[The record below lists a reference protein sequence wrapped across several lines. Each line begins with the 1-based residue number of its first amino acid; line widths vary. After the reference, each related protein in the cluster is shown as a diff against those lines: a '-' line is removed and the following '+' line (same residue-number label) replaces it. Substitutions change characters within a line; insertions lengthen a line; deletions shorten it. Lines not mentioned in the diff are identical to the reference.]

1 MRLQYLFGSAVV
13 AALVVSGGFA
23 SAQFGGIPKP
33 PKIPSV
39 GSGSPSDAQRKAFSE
54 CDQTTRKGVDAVPSA
69 AAFSSNAEKRKRDM
83 DKAAD
88 LLAKAEA
95 ICTPDLRVMSSWD
108 STGKRLEEMR
118 LGVADGERQLAILER
133 YEPLSKLQKQGV
145 AAADLDDLDA
155 TITAYEEW
163 APNDDSKRYA
173 RNWRTKATQLRG
185 AVEGRKSELAGKN
198 AQADEDR
205 EMLAKHDAIDGFDAV
220 IKAMEVHARKAEGP
234 IPAELYEQY
243 EALVARV
250 ESFNPTARLYYEPEL
265 RIYRVY
271 DAWLAGDG
279 AADALA
285 KLYEGEVIAQG
296 QSKGKKQ
303 SIGFAA
309 KKDWCYAILL
319 HFDVAGAD
327 SDLDYKDETKMR
339 KVLRFYDD
347 DTLKPWQRLNGFCA
361 NEAFKVDLAGPLT
374 FTGTKNVQRYVVVG
388 WARDAFPASLS
399 LRIRPWIDECD
410 PIQYEESYVHP
421 IPGTVNN
428 RQAGD
433 IKKWEPAYASEGQCT
448 IMPGT
453 RTNPDAN
460 KFGKCME
467 ALHKRFAPKYAAAI
481 KAKETARTPGAYDAA
496 VKRIQGIDAA
506 KEKDYERSC
515 RPTFEK
521 IRKDFSKA
529 VDRVADAMT
538 GQAYTDH
545 VDRAKRKADE
555 AAGHQRPINKEGKPD
570 KLGDRDDRRTRM
582 QIFDEYYKDK

>member
-1 MRLQYLFGSAVV
+1 MFGSAVA
-13 AALVVSGGFA
+13 AALVISGGFA

-33 PKIPSV
+33 PKVPSV
-39 GSGSPSDAQRKAFSE
+39 GSGSPSDAQRKAFHE

-69 AAFSSNAEKRKRDM
+69 AAFSSNAEKRKKDLDR
-83 DKAAD
+83 AAE

-95 ICTPDLRVMSSWD
+95 ICTPDMRTMSSWD
-108 STGKRLEEMR
+108 STGARLEEMR
-118 LGVADGERQLAILER
+118 LGVADGQRQLTILER
-133 YEPLSKLQKQGV
+133 YEPMSKLQKQDV

-155 TITAYEEW
+155 RVSAYEAW
-163 APNDDSKRYA
+163 APTDDTKRYA
-173 RNWRTKATQLRG
+173 RNWRTKATQLRA
-185 AVEGRKSELAGKN
+185 AVEERKAELAGKN
-198 AQADEDR
+198 AQADRDR
-205 EMLAKHDAIDGFDAV
+205 AMLVKHDAIDGFDAV
-220 IKAMEVHARKAEGP
+220 LKAMEEHARKAEGP
-234 IPAELYEQY
+234 IPAELYEKY
-243 EALVARV
+243 EALVAQV
-250 ESFNPTARLYYEPEL
+250 ESFNPTARQYYEPEL
-265 RIYRVY
+265 RIYRAY

-285 KLYEGEVIAQG
+285 KLYEGEVVAQG
-296 QSKGKKQ
+296 QSRGKKQ
-303 SIGFAA
+303 SISFAA

-327 SDLDYKDETKMR
+327 SNLDYKDETKMR

-347 DTLKPWQRLNGFCA
+347 DTLKPWQRLNGLCA

-388 WARDAFPASLS
+388 WARDAFPASLP

-410 PIQYEESYVHP
+410 PVQYEESYVHP

-448 IMPGT
+448 LMPGT

-506 KEKDYERSC
+506 KDKDYERSC

-555 AAGHQRPINKEGKPD
+555 AAGHQRPVNEEGKPD
-570 KLGDRDDRRTRM
+570 TLSDRDNRRLRM
-582 QIFDEYYKDK
+582 QIFDEHYKGK